1 VNQIRRVLHEPVK
14 VSILMF
20 STPFV
25 VMLLMFIPVVVQ
37 KNCLYFLQRLV
48 LVMAQVRELS
58 RIGRRV
64 QASTI
69 VGPNLALLLKSL
81 GAEAI

>member
-1 VNQIRRVLHEPVK
+1 
-14 VSILMF
+14 
-20 STPFV
+20 
-25 VMLLMFIPVVVQ
+25 MLLMFIPIVQ

>member
-1 VNQIRRVLHEPVK
+1 
-14 VSILMF
+14 
-20 STPFV
+20 
-25 VMLLMFIPVVVQ
+25 MLLMFIPVVQ